1 MAAAN
6 GIFKGR
12 WTIWILALFFALLAG
27 FGTLMLVGQA
37 AARVDYYVVT
47 DNVAARTQITTENV
61 TALSAPADSVPPTAL
76 TQSEVASGNFYTKI
90 ALSAHT
96 ALTDSVVTEGL
107 SALSADIP
115 KGYVLASL
123 LVSPENAAGG
133 SIKRSDYVDIAA
145 VNGTDSA
152 ATAKI
157 VLQHV
162 LVVNVATSAD
172 TVANAAN
179 TSTTAG
185 DGTDQTNPGPD
196 NAALYGGIPQM
207 YTFAVTPAE
216 FAQLALLR
224 TASVYLA
231 LSSADATDP
240 LDITQSGTE
249 LFLPGAVGPS
259 MVTSTTADT
268 SVKAKVEAFATKYAK
283 AGNTLKV
290 SNDGSKLVAYSS
302 TGDTVDSISLAG
314 GKYDVATSTYTA
326 K

>member
-1 MAAAN
+1 MATAN

-12 WTIWILALFFALLAG
+12 WTIWILSLFFALLAG

-47 DNVAARTQITTENV
+47 DNVAARTQITTANV
-61 TALSAPADSVPPTAL
+61 TAVSAPADSVPPTAL
-76 TQSEVASGNFYTKI
+76 TQAEVNSGNYYTKI

-107 SALSADIP
+107 SSLSADIP

-145 VNGTDSA
+145 VNGTDSS
-152 ATAKI
+152 ATSKI

-179 TSTTAG
+179 PSN
-185 DGTDQTNPGPD
+185 GTDANGNNNPGPD

-231 LSSADATDP
+231 LSSADATSP
-240 LDITQSGTE
+240 LDITQSGASM
-249 LFLPGAVGPS
+249 FLPGAVNPS
-259 MVTSTTADT
+259 MVDNASTNT

-283 AGNTLKV
+283 QGDTLKV
-290 SNDGSKLVAYSS
+290 SSDGSKLVAYSPQGS
-302 TGDTVDSISLAG
+302 TVDTISLEG
-314 GKYDVATSTYTA
+314 GKYDVGTGTYTA